1 MLTKISALIWSKV
14 ALAALGGLLLI
25 GGGGTAALAATGQ
38 MPTDMALLAS
48 LHGHHTDNH
57 GKGHAKDSQGDAQNP
72 HAHTVAVQG
81 TLQAYDATHHAILVA
96 GKAEDHADKGS
107 TKSTCSLTS
116 PFTIALN
123 GSTKINGQAKSE
135 SELASHI
142 GNKVEVQASETSNCA
157 LLATKVTVSASDKAE
172 HVYTGTVV
180 GTVGASSFTLQP
192 AHGSTITVNVTPT
205 TKFEGHLHSLADLTA
220 GMHVAV
226 HGTATSSGTVQAIRI
241 TGGGHGHGHGH

>member
-1 MLTKISALIWSKV
+1 MLTKISALVSSKV

-38 MPTDMALLAS
+38 MPTDMALLTS
-48 LHGHHTDNH
+48 LRGHHTDNH
-57 GKGHAKDSQGDAQNP
+57 GHANNSQGDTQNA

-96 GKAEDHADKGS
+96 GKAEDNDTNKGN
-107 TKSTCSLTS
+107 TKPTCSLTS

-123 GSTKINGQAKSE
+123 GSTKINGRAKSE
-135 SELASHI
+135 GELASAI
-142 GNKVEVQASETSNCA
+142 GKKVEVQASETSNCA

-192 AHGSTITVNVTPT
+192 AHGSTITVTVTSST
-205 TKFEGHLHSLADLTA
+205 RFEGAVRSLAELKT
-220 GMHVAV
+220 GMHIVV
-226 HGTATSSGTVQAIRI
+226 HGTAVSTGTVQAIRI
-241 TGGGHGHGHGH
+241 TGGGRGHGHGH